1 MPEETRNRHTSIRK
15 ADCSINNDN
24 WTCLYLYPNKECRYL
39 FVASVVVLIRQ
50 GLVSPG
56 VVYVRQGG
64 VSGRV
69 VSVGPVTAGL
79 RGSGERWRQGEWERL
94 VREVEGRE
102 GRTSVRW
109 GPGHHQASQV
119 GEVGVR
125 VGQGGGQL
133 VVRGVTEIEGRAG
146 CEGSQETL
154 HHLKH

>member
-1 MPEETRNRHTSIRK
+1 MPEGTRHRHTSIRK
-15 ADCSINNDN
+15 ADCLINNDN

-50 GLVSPG
+50 SLVSPG
-56 VVYVRQGG
+56 VVYVGQGG

-69 VSVGPVTAGL
+69 VCVGPVTAGL

-109 GPGHHQASQV
+109 GAGHHQASQV
-119 GEVGVR
+119 GEVGEG

-154 HHLKH
+154 HDLKH